1 MVPLSLPER
10 LGARSVAALGGVA
23 YAVLVLAWAFTTGI
37 RFSESLVSTA
47 IGVGYAAA
55 GTFLLAAVPLYL
67 LGRRSLVS
75 PILTSMWALGHT
87 IYLRRYAARPHD
99 ALASYLTVWPLVLGL
114 VLGAALAEWAIRV
127 GIDRGFG
134 RFGPRSLF

>member
-1 MVPLSLPER
+1 MGPRSLPEHSS
-10 LGARSVAALGGVA
+10 ARSVAALGGVV
-23 YAVLVLAWAFTTGI
+23 YALVVLAWAFTTGI
-37 RFSESLVSTA
+37 QFSESLVSTA

-75 PILTSMWALGHT
+75 PILVTGWALGHT

-114 VLGAALAEWAIRV
+114 VVGVAAAEWVVRV
-127 GIDRGFG
+127 GLDRVLG